1 MWYVVYKGRVPGVYD
16 QWEDCVKQVNK
27 FKGNSYK
34 GYRTKA
40 EAEARW
46 LNHRLEK
53 ERKNRMKSNFIV
65 IPFLLIVIVILLY
78 LPSKYFMYDAITR
91 DVFVYENFRS
101 HVYYGL

>member
-1 MWYVVYKGRVPGVYD
+1 MYREMWYVVYKGRVPGVYD

-46 LNHRLEK
+46 LNHRLEE
-53 ERKNRMKSNFIV
+53 EREKRMKSNFVV
-65 IPFLLIVIVILLY
+65 ISFLLIVIGTLLY
-78 LPSKYFMYDAITR
+78 VT
-91 DVFVYENFRS
+91 VV
-101 HVYYGL
+101 